1 MYRLLIFYF
10 INPRNFLK
18 ISCDVLFQANN
29 ALCVYIIIC
38 IYVVRESVYII
49 ICISV
54 VRERE
59 RHTLAVRSWRE
70 WSWRTREGR
79 APHCS
84 TGRRGCSGSVSQA
97 DRGVGSGIGGT
108 RGNG

>member
-1 MYRLLIFYF
+1 M
-10 INPRNFLK
+10 
-18 ISCDVLFQANN
+18 C
-29 ALCVYIIIC
+29 IIIC
-38 IYVVRESVYII
+38 ISVVRESVYII
-49 ICISV
+49 ICISVVRESVYIIILHISVVRESVYIIILHIYV